1 VLSDSGVSILIINSG
16 VFVEVDVRPNVKRVV
31 VTSSVMSLLESKGVP
46 SYTFTEVDNVDV
58 MPILAL
64 IFLRQNDWNLESEQI
79 VERESKKTPGLCRY
93 RAGKKKAEQAAWE
106 FVNENK
112 DLHFDLTTILP
123 SVVFGA
129 SEVSQES
136 HPIGAKTHFLT

>member
-1 VLSDSGVSILIINSG
+1 MV
-16 VFVEVDVRPNVKRVV
+16 
-31 VTSSVMSLLESKGVP
+31 SLLESKGVP

-64 IFLRQNDWNLESEQI
+64 ISLRQNDWNLESEKI
-79 VERESKKTPGLCRY
+79 VEREGKKTPGLYRY
-93 RAGKKKAEQAAWE
+93 RAGKEKAEQAAWE

-123 SVVFGA
+123 SVVCCFTSCQSPMEPNHRLIA
-129 SEVSQES
+129 S
-136 HPIGAKTHFLT
+136 GLRRK

>member
-31 VTSSVMSLLESKGVP
+31 VTSSVMSLFESKGVP
-46 SYTFTEVDNVDV
+46 SYTFTE
-58 MPILAL
+58 
-64 IFLRQNDWNLESEQI
+64 NDWNLESEQI